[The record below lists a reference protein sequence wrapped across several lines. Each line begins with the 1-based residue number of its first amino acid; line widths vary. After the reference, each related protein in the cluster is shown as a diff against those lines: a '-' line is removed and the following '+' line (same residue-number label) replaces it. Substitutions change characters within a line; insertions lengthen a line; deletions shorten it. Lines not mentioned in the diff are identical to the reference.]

1 MAANVTQIEGGTKI
15 NVDVSAKIRKNTM
28 CAKNVTIGD
37 LAPYSCKNGKYVGS
51 ITDNSLITCGEVIE
65 KTNTSKKI

>member
-28 CAKNVTIGD
+28 CAKNVTYGI
-37 LAPYSCKNGKYVGS
+37 LLHTAVKMANM
-51 ITDNSLITCGEVIE
+51 
-65 KTNTSKKI
+65 